1 VLRTTAPDPDLL
13 LGYSRSFTHCK
24 DGPGAAR
31 PWWVQGEALAAGG
44 DLAGFSSGQ
53 GIGSFLQKRT
63 AFLMVKPSKHFFFL
77 KKKEAKKTFA
87 PLRVL

>member
-1 VLRTTAPDPDLL
+1 L
-13 LGYSRSFTHCK
+13 LGYSRSFTHRK

-53 GIGSFLQKRT
+53 GIAS
-63 AFLMVKPSKHFFFL
+63 FFL
-77 KKKEAKKTFA
+77 RKRRILFFSEEKNQKTFVSA
-87 PLRVL
+87 ARRVRAI